1 MRQRPTID
9 QNISAAPSLKPL
21 LDCVSCVGDGGADVA
36 AGRGGLDGDGFAG
49 KVGTNLSLGV
59 KIFDRFG
66 DRLYAPFTHDG
77 GNC

>member
-21 LDCVSCVGDGGADVA
+21 LNRVSSVGDGGADVA
-36 AGRGGLDGDGFAG
+36 AGRGGLNGDGFAG
-49 KVGTNLSLGV
+49 KVGTNLSLRV

-66 DRLYAPFTHDG
+66 DCLYTTFTHNG